1 MRIFLILLTG
11 LLFMPCYVYA
21 NEDSELRAEILGEQ
35 SGKSIA
41 GDHSEYQPE
50 VAKEECKGAFY
61 TKWEAHFKEK
71 GFDTDQAT
79 VDSFIAGC
87 MNKYNKKFGK

>member
-1 MRIFLILLTG
+1 MTG
-11 LLFMPCYVYA
+11 KA
-21 NEDSELRAEILGEQ
+21 
-35 SGKSIA
+35 IA
-41 GDHSEYQPE
+41 GDHSEYHPE
-50 VAKEECKGAFY
+50 VAKEQCKEVFY

-87 MNKYNKKFGK
+87 MKKYNKSGNKF